1 MVPFAKAHGLGND
14 FLLVPLES
22 AGTGDHRTLA
32 RNICNRRTGVGAD
45 GLILWV
51 REQDRFRLRIINSDG
66 SDAESSGNG
75 MRCMAAYL
83 FHSGDAEGDV
93 VRLETVSGIY
103 TIEKFGALFRADMGR
118 PSLEP
123 AKIGFHPGSDAPDR
137 VVDYPLELD
146 GELIRISAC
155 ATGNPHCSLFVDSL
169 DPDRIRSLG
178 PKLESHPAFP
188 NRTNVEFVHV
198 LNRGEI
204 EVAFW
209 ERGAG
214 PTPASGTGSC
224 GAVVAS
230 ILNGK
235 TDRKV
240 VVHAENGDLEVE
252 WTLDG
257 RLSLISSAS
266 VVARGEYLDPGT
278 V

>member
-14 FLLVPLES
+14 FLLVASED
-22 AGTGDHRTLA
+22 AGDGDLPALA
-32 RNICNRRTGVGAD
+32 RAICNRRTGVGAD
-45 GLILWV
+45 GLILWKS
-51 REQDRFRLRIINSDG
+51 EGDRFHLRIINSDG

-75 MRCMAAYL
+75 LRSMAAYL
-83 FHSGDAEGDV
+83 FSSGKASGR

-103 TIEKFGALFRADMGR
+103 TLESLGDLYRADMGS
-118 PSLEP
+118 PALEP
-123 AKIGFHPGSDAPDR
+123 RAIPFVPVGDPPDR
-137 VVDYPLELD
+137 IVDYPLEVD
-146 GELIRISAC
+146 GEMIRISAC
-155 ATGNPHCSLFVDSL
+155 ATGNPHCSVFVTDL
-169 DPDRIRSLG
+169 DPDRIATLG

-188 NRTNVEFVHV
+188 NRTNVEFVRV
-198 LNRGEI
+198 INRGEI
-204 EVAFW
+204 EVRFW

-252 WTLDG
+252 WTEGG
-257 RLSLISSAS
+257 RLWLVSSAS
-266 VVARGEYLDPGT
+266 VVAEGKFLR
-278 V
+278 